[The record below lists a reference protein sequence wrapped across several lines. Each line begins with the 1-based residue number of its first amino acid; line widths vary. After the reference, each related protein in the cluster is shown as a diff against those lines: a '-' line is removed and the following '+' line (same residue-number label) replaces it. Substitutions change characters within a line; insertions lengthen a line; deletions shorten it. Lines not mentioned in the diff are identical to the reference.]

1 MDWLYLLAILMF
13 FALSAPL
20 ALAFDT
26 LRSRK

>member
-13 FALSAPL
+13 FALSAAL
-20 ALAFDT
+20 ALAFDK